1 VAGEIDAVGV
11 VHDAIEDGVG
21 VGWITD
27 QIVPFIEGDLAGD
40 DGGSPAVAFFEDFEK
55 VVPCGASSGSS
66 PQSSSHVEL
75 NVTRLMCTTQ

>member
-1 VAGEIDAVGV
+1 MTGEIDAVRV
-11 VHDAIEDGVG
+11 VDDAIEDGVG

-55 VVPCGASSGSS
+55 VVPCGG
-66 PQSSSHVEL
+66 VE
-75 NVTRLMCTTQ
+75 RFEPPIIESR